1 MIKYKLSEKQF
12 KFKVILTGSLTNL
25 GAGGK
30 FLHSLLDNHPDIL
43 TIPHAP
49 QVFCDVRKFKIKSK
63 KDILKELENF
73 KEFFNSKYDQVRGR
87 HKLGKK
93 KNIQIKINKKKFFFH
108 LNKFLN
114 ENKWSLKNYIL
125 SVYLSYTLTIKKKI
139 TKKKF
144 IVIYLH
150 DMFFLEIFQKL
161 FPKSIILASVRLP
174 INSFATYTRNKK
186 IKADRTKSIIN
197 GEYLHWLYS
206 IFKFKDIKSKIYC
219 MNIEEL
225 HKNPKLSILKLCSK
239 INLKFHNSLLTSTF
253 NGKLWFNPRKFSYNG
268 FNFKYHNK
276 INYDEV
282 NKDVYDLIDFSTV
295 NFQTY
300 LGYVQTDLKV
310 DKIKFPTKSFLK
322 YFIYIIFFFFFKSK
336 QKSLISFYNLLN
348 IKLKELKYFDLKID
362 NIKKYDLSN
371 KFRKQLILINKNTHK
386 FERK

>member
-1 MIKYKLSEKQF
+1 
-12 KFKVILTGSLTNL
+12 
-25 GAGGK
+25 
-30 FLHSLLDNHPDIL
+30 
-43 TIPHAP
+43 
-49 QVFCDVRKFKIKSK
+49 
-63 KDILKELENF
+63 
-73 KEFFNSKYDQVRGR
+73 
-87 HKLGKK
+87 
-93 KNIQIKINKKKFFFH
+93 
-108 LNKFLN
+108 
-114 ENKWSLKNYIL
+114 
-125 SVYLSYTLTIKKKI
+125 
-139 TKKKF
+139 
-144 IVIYLH
+144 
-150 DMFFLEIFQKL
+150 MFFLEIFQKL